1 MAADPDGAF
10 LGRTGFYNSRSARDR
25 KGTLSPA
32 ARASADADSKVFT
45 GRSLCPDLM
54 PAASCLAQMHGVIMQ
69 RKDFLEEQL
78 ALKGSLA
85 RSATMLENAD
95 EATAE
100 DLAQLRR
107 TIAEVDARIE
117 RLRSA
122 KV

>member
-1 MAADPDGAF
+1 
-10 LGRTGFYNSRSARDR
+10 
-25 KGTLSPA
+25 
-32 ARASADADSKVFT
+32 
-45 GRSLCPDLM
+45 
-54 PAASCLAQMHGVIMQ
+54 MQ

-78 ALKGSLA
+78 ALKASLA

-100 DLAQLRR
+100 DLAELRR